1 MNKLAFLCF
10 LLVSAPMLASAQ
22 TRFAEGRLGFD
33 ESDLHV
39 RFDTSAP
46 VDAPRVS
53 SEPGAVRLRFADATG
68 DARIDLMGDGGAIRF
83 VRVRPGAGNATVVV
97 IRLTDRRQLDP
108 DAVRVTLDGTVV
120 DVAIARAVLPRARL
134 EEPEVAP
141 VAAAEPAA
149 PPVEAVDSPE
159 AEAPVEAPAAP
170 RGAMFAPP
178 EPLVIGHSA
187 ADDTAADHTAPPS
200 LGLRTEGMAN
210 GRTSL
215 LVLLAL
221 VAAAGLGLVHW
232 LRTRRSRTETRL
244 PITLVATHRISQRQ
258 QLVVVRALGQDHLLS
273 IDGNRTE
280 RLCSQPAPQPQ
291 PATATEPEASATGAD
306 FGAHLA
312 EMLGQ
317 AQREQP
323 VARSSGYG
331 PTLASAPAF
340 SASQLLHPGASAPA
354 SMASMGMAPTGM
366 ASMGA
371 SHAGASEAVA
381 GLLRLRARAFR

>member
-1 MNKLAFLCF
+1 MNKLALLLFLAA
-10 LLVSAPMLASAQ
+10 SAPMLASAQ

-46 VDAPRVS
+46 VETPRVS

-68 DARIDLMGDGGAIRF
+68 DARIDLVGDGGAVRF

-97 IRLTDRRQLDP
+97 IRLTDRRALDP

-120 DVAIARAVLPRARL
+120 DVAIARDLLPRAHL
-134 EEPEVAP
+134 EASP
-141 VAAAEPAA
+141 AAEPVALAPEPAAAA
-149 PPVEAVDSPE
+149 PSEAAVLAV
-159 AEAPVEAPAAP
+159 AEAPLEGPPAP

-178 EPLVIGHSA
+178 EPLVIGGGA
-187 ADDTAADHTAPPS
+187 VADVTTPPPS
-200 LGLRTEGMAN
+200 LGLRTEGMAS

-215 LVLLAL
+215 LVLLAV
-221 VAAAGLGLVHW
+221 VAAAGLGLIHW
-232 LRTRRSRTETRL
+232 LRTRRSRTEARL
-244 PITLVATHRISQRQ
+244 PITVVATHRISQRQ

-280 RLCSQPAPQPQ
+280 RLCSQPAPSPQ
-291 PATATEPEASATGAD
+291 PAAVIEPEPSAGGAD

-317 AQREQP
+317 TALRDVP

-331 PTLASAPAF
+331 PTLAASAPF
-340 SASQLLHPGASAPA
+340 SASQLLNPGVAASVPPPV
-354 SMASMGMAPTGM
+354 GMS
-366 ASMGA
+366 SMGA